1 VIKTH
6 CATET
11 VTENYLH
18 TLTIKSTA
26 AAESLLIH
34 HHHHHHQIKPVSGAD
49 DWLI

>member
-34 HHHHHHQIKPVSGAD
+34 HHHQIKPVSGAD